1 MTKLLNEKSLLPPN
15 STEFEKSLENA
26 TKFKVEAGLLRGF
39 KFKNNASILE
49 YLVWEYNLGDILE
62 CLQNGDIISDGLKF
76 QRTRGTKAAI
86 KIAANWAGLDDIEI
100 CEEYPSVHF
109 YEFQIGVKKRQFDFD
124 IELLKNVTNLAKP
137 VRSRLS
143 RVYNDIYDVRH
154 FKLNESQFGDILSD
168 DSGVKFH
175 DLTLSFGRKNHET
188 VDYQGISTDFG
199 IKRIH
204 QINSFADKIFRLD
217 FEVLSQT
224 EADKNNIK
232 IEYQKQRF
240 YKNNSPIFKE
250 NQCIERY
257 STFAKAAI
265 VLSETSILGGI
276 NSCFGTYTIVEKDGT
291 FLFGH
296 NRLSEHSWG
305 FKALEILERFRNET
319 SNYSDISDNK
329 YGISNPIMERESSN
343 FIRLKTF
350 ANSSNRRDFYAKSKY
365 EMNPY
370 WSDHKHS
377 DRSWNDDLV
386 FGKII

>member
-26 TKFKVEAGLLRGF
+26 TKIRVEAGLLRGF

-124 IELLKNVTNLAKP
+124 IELLKNVMNLAKP

-217 FEVLSQT
+217 FGILSQT

-232 IEYQKQRF
+232 VEYKKHRF
-240 YKNNSPIFKE
+240 YKNDNHIFKE
-250 NQCIERY
+250 NQHIERY
-257 STFAKAAI
+257 STFAKASI
-265 VLSETSILGGI
+265 VLSENSILGDI
-276 NSCFGTYTIVEKDGT
+276 NSCFGPSTKVEKDST
-291 FLFGH
+291 FLFG
-296 NRLSEHSWG
+296 NDRLSEHSWG
-305 FKALEILERFRNET
+305 FKTLEILERFRNET

-329 YGISNPIMERESSN
+329 YVVSKLVIERESSN
-343 FIRLKTF
+343 FIRLESLV
-350 ANSSNRRDFYAKSKY
+350 NQSNRRDFYAKLSY
-365 EMNPY
+365 ETNQY

-377 DRSWNDDLV
+377 DKSWNDDTF